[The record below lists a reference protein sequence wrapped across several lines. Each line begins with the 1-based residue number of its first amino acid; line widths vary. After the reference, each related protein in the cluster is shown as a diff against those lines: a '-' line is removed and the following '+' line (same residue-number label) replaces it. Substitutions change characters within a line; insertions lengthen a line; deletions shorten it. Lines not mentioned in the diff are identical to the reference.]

1 MLPFLQKTAQ
11 YLVSTYGDNLDGLCI
26 VLPNRRGGLFLR
38 RYLATGVGK
47 VTWAPAIFSIED
59 FIAEISGLQE
69 AETLHLLFELFE
81 VHREIEGKNAQL
93 FEDFLRW
100 APQLLS
106 DFNEI
111 DRYLADAK
119 ELFSTLTEARAIAL
133 WNLDGQPLTE
143 FEKKYLQFYQSL
155 HGYYEKLTKRLL
167 DKKHA
172 YQGLGFRHAAE
183 NIETT
188 KQKLPWRKGL
198 TASPL
203 QKPHGYGGERRTN
216 TYHD

>member
-11 YLVSTYGDNLDGLCI
+11 YLVSTFNEDFADLCI

-38 RYLATGVGK
+38 KYLAAEVGK

-69 AETLHLLFELFE
+69 VENLHLLFELYE
-81 VHREIEGKNAQL
+81 VHREIELTNAQTY
-93 FEDFLRW
+93 EEFLRW
-100 APQLLS
+100 APQLLG

-119 ELFSTLTEARAIAL
+119 ELFSTLSEARAINL
-133 WNLDGQPLTE
+133 WNLDGQPLTD

-155 HGYYEKLTKRLL
+155 IGYYEKLTLRLL
-167 DKKHA
+167 SKNRA
-172 YQGLGFRHAAE
+172 YQGLSFRQVAE

-188 KQKLPWRKGL
+188 KDTLPWRFPCQ
-198 TASPL
+198 TSFL
-203 QKPHGYGGERRTN
+203 QEAFYKTL
-216 TYHD
+216 